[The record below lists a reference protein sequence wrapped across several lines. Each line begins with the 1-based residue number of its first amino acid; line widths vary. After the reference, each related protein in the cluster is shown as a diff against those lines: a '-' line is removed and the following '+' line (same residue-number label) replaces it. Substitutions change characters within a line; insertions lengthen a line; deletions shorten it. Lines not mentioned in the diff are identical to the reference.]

1 MKRMFGVM
9 PQSEV
14 AAEKTFSCGPE
25 SWNKVTIQAG
35 PNGWSILYADGS
47 STFRDIVAPTEE
59 NLASA
64 VALLRNDFENIV
76 EIPVPAAAEAC
87 ER

>member
-9 PQSEV
+9 SRSEV
-14 AAEKTFSCGPE
+14 AAEKTFSRGPE

-47 STFRDIVAPTEE
+47 STFRDVVASTEE

-76 EIPVPAAAEAC
+76 EIQTSAASEVC